1 MNLASIAILIL
12 IIVLLILAVRHVR
25 NNGACGH
32 KGGSACGG
40 DCANCRFRSLE
51 QRGPADRDA
60 ADDDR
65 TDRKS

>member
-12 IIVLLILAVRHVR
+12 IIVLLIFAIRHVR
-25 NNGACGH
+25 RNGSCGQ

-40 DCANCRFRSLE
+40 DCAHCRFRSLE
-51 QRGPADRDA
+51 QHGPADRDA